1 MRKRYFARSDGA
13 SFAQPSSNAP
23 RAVVT
28 AKSTSSGPASANSS
42 NCSSVEGEID
52 VSDLPERASTSSPPM
67 KSP

>member
-28 AKSTSSGPASANSS
+28 AKSTSSGPARANSS
-42 NCSSVEGEID
+42 SCSSVEGEID
-52 VSDLPERASTSSPPM
+52 VSDWPERASTSSPPM